1 MSPALCVTRHAPP
14 GVPRPRSESL
24 LGTSLPSVR
33 VVSALAG
40 VAGGRRLMGV
50 WLCCRSVARCGW
62 VGSSSR
68 RLRCFA
74 FASPRFGSSRRASPL
89 PASCRVAAPRL
100 ASCRVVSR
108 RVASCRVVSRRVA
121 LACVALACVA
131 LSRLALSRLAL
142 ACCASCRLP
151 CGASRGASLPCPGV
165 CFGGRVCRPMYGWTG
180 FRLCGREVVGWLS
193 GFTSG
198 RRALWGCFVVT
209 DRMYPSCGT

>member
-1 MSPALCVTRHAPP
+1 
-14 GVPRPRSESL
+14 
-24 LGTSLPSVR
+24 LPSVR
-33 VVSALAG
+33 VVSAPAG
-40 VAGGRRLMGV
+40 
-50 WLCCRSVARCGW
+50 RCGRPHVDGRLAVLPPCGALW
-62 VGSSSR
+62 VGWVKLASFALLC
-68 RLRCFA
+68 LRVASFWVVSPRV
-74 FASPRFGSSRRASPL
+74 ASPCVVSCCRASP
-89 PASCRVAAPRL
+89 
-100 ASCRVVSR
+100 RVVSR
-108 RVASCRVVSRRVA
+108 RVASCRVVSRR
-121 LACVALACVA
+121 VALACVA